1 MVNKILIIGGVAGGA
16 GAAARLRRLSED
28 DEIIVFEKTSHISYA
43 NCGLPYYIGGVI
55 SERDKLF
62 VQTAEAMAKRFNLD
76 IRVDNEV
83 VKIDTVNKIVDVK
96 NLMTEKKYQ
105 ETYDKLVIS
114 TGARAFFPPIKGIEN
129 ANNIFPLK
137 TIEQTDAMYDYI
149 DKNQIKRALVIGGGF
164 IGVETAENLLHR
176 GIETTLIDMQKNI
189 LAGPADYEM
198 AQHLHQ
204 ELVCNGLNLILE
216 DVVSEIKDSGKT
228 IVTKNG
234 EEINVDMIVMSAG
247 IIPNIE
253 IIREAG
259 IKLEYDRFVAVN
271 DNFET
276 SVKDVYAVGDIITVN
291 SKHNKNK
298 VNVPLAWP
306 SNRQAR
312 IVADAIHGKEL
323 NKEFIHGAS
332 IIKVFEKTFA
342 NVGITEKMAKEKGL
356 NYDVIYANRSSHASY
371 YPGATPI
378 ILKLIFDKD
387 TKEILGAQGIGSEGV
402 DKRIDVIA
410 TAMRFNGKITDLSS
424 IELCY
429 APPFNSAKDPVNILG
444 YIAENVNE
452 GIYKTVQWHEIDD
465 IVRNGGYLLDV
476 RTEPEFTAGRID
488 GATRIELDSL
498 RSKISE
504 LPSDKNAPIYV
515 TCQVGHRGYLAI
527 RILRNLG
534 YKNLYNLTG
543 GYGIYKIA
551 NMNFIKKK

>member
-1 MVNKILIIGGVAGGA
+1 MANKILIIGGVAGGA
-16 GAAARLRRLSED
+16 GAAARLRRLSEE

-62 VQTAEAMAKRFNLD
+62 VQTADAMGKRFNLD

-83 VKIDTVNKIVDVK
+83 VKIDADNKIVDVK
-96 NLMTEKKYQ
+96 DLRTGKSYQ
-105 ETYDKLVIS
+105 ESYDKLVVS
-114 TGARAFFPPIKGIEN
+114 TGARAFFPPIKGIES

-149 DKNQIKRALVIGGGF
+149 DKNKIKRALVIGGGF

-216 DVVSEIKDSGKT
+216 DVVSEIKDNGKT
-228 IVTKNG
+228 IITKNG
-234 EEINVDMIVMSAG
+234 SEIRVDMIVMSAG

-253 IIREAG
+253 IVREAG
-259 IKLEYDRFVAVN
+259 IQLESDRFVAVN

-276 SVKDVYAVGDIITVN
+276 SVKDIYAVGDIITVN

-298 VNVPLAWP
+298 ANIPLAWP

-312 IVADAIHGKEL
+312 LVADAIHGKKL

-342 NVGITEKMAKEKGL
+342 NVGITEKMAKEKGI

-371 YPGATPI
+371 YPGATPV
-378 ILKLIFDKD
+378 ILKLVFNKD
-387 TKEILGAQGIGSEGV
+387 TGEILGAQGIGNEGV
-402 DKRIDVIA
+402 DKRLDVIA

-452 GIYKTVQWHEIDD
+452 GVYKTVQWHEIDE
-465 IVRNGGYLLDV
+465 VVKNGGYLLDV
-476 RTEPEFTAGRID
+476 RTETEFIAGNIE
-488 GATRIELDSL
+488 GSKRIELDLL
-498 RSKISE
+498 RDSVSE
-504 LPSDKNAPIYV
+504 LPEDKNTAIYV

-534 YKNLYNLTG
+534 YTNLYNLTG
-543 GYGIYKIA
+543 GYGMYKIA
-551 NMNFIKKK
+551 NMDFIKKK

>member
-1 MVNKILIIGGVAGGA
+1 MKNKILIIGGVAGGA

-62 VQTAEAMAKRFNLD
+62 VQTAEAMGKRFNLD

-83 VKIDTVNKIVDVK
+83 VGIDIDKKILDVK
-96 NLMTEKKYQ
+96 DLKTGKTYQ
-105 ETYDKLVIS
+105 ESYDKLVVS
-114 TGARAFFPPIKGIEN
+114 TGARAFFPPIKGIEL
-129 ANNIFPLK
+129 ADNIFPLK

-149 DKNQIKRALVIGGGF
+149 DKNKIKKALVIGGGF

-176 GIETTLIDMQKNI
+176 GIETTLIDMQKNV
-189 LAGPADYEM
+189 LAGPADFEM

-216 DVVSEIKDSGKT
+216 DVVSEIKDNGKT
-228 IVTKNG
+228 IITKNG
-234 EEINVDMIVMSAG
+234 SEIKVDMIVMSAG
-247 IIPNIE
+247 IIPNVE
-253 IIREAG
+253 ILRDAG
-259 IKLEYDRFVAVN
+259 IKLESDRFVAVN

-276 SVKDVYAVGDIITVN
+276 SVKDIYAVGDIITVN
-291 SKHNKNK
+291 SKHSKNK
-298 VNVPLAWP
+298 VNIPLAWP

-312 IVADAIHGKEL
+312 LVADAIHGKEL

-342 NVGITEKMAKEKGL
+342 NVGITERIAKEKGM

-387 TKEILGAQGIGSEGV
+387 SGKILGAQGIGNEGV

-410 TAMRFNGKITDLSS
+410 TAMRFEGKITDLSS

-444 YIAENVNE
+444 YIAENIHD
-452 GIYKTVQWHEIDD
+452 GIYKTVQWHEIDE
-465 IVRNGGYLLDV
+465 IVKNGGYLLDV
-476 RTEPEFTAGRID
+476 RTETEFTIGKIE
-488 GATRIELDSL
+488 GSNRIELDTL
-498 RSKISE
+498 RERISE
-504 LPSDKNAPIYV
+504 LPSDKNQPIYV

-551 NMNFIKKK
+551 NMNFLKKN